1 MSFSGLLTNTIEGI
15 AELMHAASVLLAFER
30 TVITPQLLQLLHET
44 PGMRIYQNLMGIS
57 AVTLDEPLA
66 LFSRLYRLLMWSIDA
81 SQPLFLDPTMPVD
94 SIEDLYY
101 NETGRALIAPLTIGE
116 SPLGVLYIEAPITAP
131 GYDEGDMVVLR
142 TATNTLAVALQ
153 RAG

>member
-1 MSFSGLLTNTIEGI
+1 
-15 AELMHAASVLLAFER
+15 
-30 TVITPQLLQLLHET
+30 
-44 PGMRIYQNLMGIS
+44 
-57 AVTLDEPLA
+57 
-66 LFSRLYRLLMWSIDA
+66 MWSIDA
-81 SQPLFLDPTMPVD
+81 SQPLFLDPAMPVD

-101 NETGRALIAPLTIGE
+101 NETGRALIAPITIGE

-153 RAG
+153 RRG